1 MCVGASECGKN
12 SKSLVIQFLV
22 GANSELSRIGC
33 NKKKYVRNRANINCV
48 SHLVCL

>member
-1 MCVGASECGKN
+1 MSGYECGKN

-33 NKKKYVRNRANINCV
+33 NKKKTSVGTERI
-48 SHLVCL
+48 